1 MTFNPDADISTN
13 TTRRRGRGAVVAGA
27 GGIGLL
33 GIIALIAGPL
43 LGIDLTGLIPSGDGG
58 GGGGAG
64 SPQES
69 TLSECKTGEDA
80 NENVDCRMAGA
91 EVVLNAY
98 WEDHVDGYVKPGLV
112 VVDGSTSTGCGTAS
126 NAVGPF
132 YCPPDQTVYIDPT
145 FFDLMR
151 QQFGA
156 SAGNLAQLYIV
167 GHEWGHHI
175 QYITGTMDKYPNNGT
190 GPDSNGVR
198 TELQA
203 DCYAGAWIGEM
214 TKEKDADGVPYL
226 KAPTETELADAVNA
240 AYTVGD
246 DHIQEQSGG
255 FVSPESFTHGTSE
268 QRKYWF
274 ANGYKNGLDVCAAT
288 FTLPGDQLGP
298 Q

>member
-112 VVDGSTSTGCGTAS
+112 VVDGSTSTGCGTAT

-175 QYITGTMDKYPNNGT
+175 QYITGDMERYPNNGT

-198 TELQA
+198 IELQA
-203 DCYAGAWIGEM
+203 DCYAGAWIGQM
-214 TKEKDADGVPYL
+214 TQEKDSDGVPYL
-226 KAPTETELADAVNA
+226 LEPTEAEIADALNA
-240 AYTVGD
+240 ANTVGD
-246 DHIQEQSGG
+246 DNIQEQSSGS
-255 FVSPESFTHGTSE
+255 VNPESFTHGTSE
-268 QRKYWF
+268 QRQGWF
-274 ANGYKNGLDVCAAT
+274 ASGYKYGLDVCADPLTAA
-288 FTLPGDQLGP
+288 PGEL
-298 Q
+298 